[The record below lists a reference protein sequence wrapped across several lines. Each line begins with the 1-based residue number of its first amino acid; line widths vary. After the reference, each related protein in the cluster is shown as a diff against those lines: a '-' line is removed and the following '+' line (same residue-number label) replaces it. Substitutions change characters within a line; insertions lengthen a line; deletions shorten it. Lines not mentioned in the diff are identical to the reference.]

1 MIKSSNF
8 GSLKLGGV
16 NRTKAILLMVV
27 MLLVGVQQIDA
38 EVTTLRR
45 NFTATEGVQWYDV
58 TNIDFNTQ
66 KVIVE
71 VSNVSTTMTTAG
83 KNELISFCG
92 SEYLMGWREWCL
104 TAYSGDGANLQV
116 YAFTDKDANDNLHYT
131 SSNATYSNHSV
142 TFELSKAN
150 GLKVNG
156 TVKATASQVAN
167 VTNKTSIKIGCTDA
181 AHVATYT
188 VKIVPLDY
196 STSSSYTVN
205 NTSIPSSSIVSSIRE
220 NVTNNGSTTG
230 WATNTNV
237 NWDTQKVIL
246 SFDNNFGSASN
257 EIFGFNVQGANTNT
271 GAGGDIGWSR
281 RHSVFFHRSGSNIQ
295 LYTNPANSN
304 NPVSVGNAIAAQN
317 GKYLVEISKQNGLV
331 VNGNTLL
338 QPNNSYMT
346 FIFASSSLAIGCSNQ
361 LVTCHFDY
369 VLVVDKD
376 VELDDSYTSST
387 SFNES
392 KYNRFATTTNYVNVQ
407 LQRSALSTTDWN
419 TFCVPFNISMN
430 DFKAVYGEDTK
441 VWKFSAVDGNVM
453 NFEEETTHIEAGKPY
468 LVKPSTEGV
477 ENPTF
482 YDVNITCS
490 EPIEVGEGNY
500 HMVGTFGLKQ
510 LDTENNFYLAAGGK
524 FKKPSTDSA
533 PMKGM
538 RAYFIVNDPDAN
550 LAGLRL
556 GFDGGG
562 TTGISEIVGTDVIAN
577 DDTRVFNLQGQCVGT
592 SLNGLRA
599 GIYVQNGKKFI
610 VK

>member
-1 MIKSSNF
+1 M
-8 GSLKLGGV
+8 
-16 NRTKAILLMVV
+16 NRAKAILLMVV

-71 VSNVSTTMTTAG
+71 VSNVSTTMTAAK

-92 SEYLMGWREWCL
+92 SGLNMGWREYCL
-104 TAYSGDGANLQV
+104 TVYSSDGANLQV
-116 YAFTDKDANDNLHYT
+116 YPFKGNLNI
-131 SSNATYSNHSV
+131 SSTNATYSNQSV
-142 TFELSKAN
+142 TFELSKAS

-156 TVKATASQVAN
+156 TVKADAN
-167 VTNKTSIKIGCTDA
+167 KVSDVINKKSIKIGCTDA

-205 NTSIPSSSIVSSIRE
+205 NTSIPSSSIVTSIRE
-220 NVTNNGSTTG
+220 NVTNNGNHADSDN
-230 WATNTNV
+230 WVTNTTV

-246 SFDNNFGSASN
+246 SFNNSFGSSTN
-257 EIFGFNVQGANTNT
+257 EIFGFNKQGGNTSSSN
-271 GAGGDIGWSR
+271 GDIGWGRS
-281 RHSVFFHRSGSNIQ
+281 HSVHFLVKNGGIQ
-295 LYTNPANSN
+295 LQVNTSD
-304 NPVSVGNAIAAQN
+304 VGSVLSAQN

-331 VNGNTLL
+331 VNGTTVLAASNT
-338 QPNNSYMT
+338 NMT
-346 FIFASSSLAIGCSNQ
+346 YVFGSNAFAIGCTNQ
-361 LVTCHFDY
+361 VTPCHFDY

-376 VELDDSYTSST
+376 VKLDDSYTSST

-392 KYNRFATTTNYVNVQ
+392 TYNRFETTTNYVNVQ
-407 LQRSALSTTDWN
+407 LQRSALSTSDWN

-441 VWKFSAVDGNVM
+441 VWKFSAVEGNVM
-453 NFEEETTHIEAGKPY
+453 NFDEETTQIEAGKPY
-468 LVKPSTEGV
+468 LVKPSTAGV
-477 ENPTF
+477 ANPTF
-482 YDVNITCS
+482 YDVKITTT
-490 EPIEVGEGNY
+490 EPIEVGDGNY

-538 RAYFIVNDPDAN
+538 RAYFVVNDASDAN

-577 DDTRVFNLQGQCVGT
+577 DDARVFNLQGQCVGT